1 MQAWGE
7 WFDRL
12 TTSRTREGVILPT
25 LETKKDPMRDHFSFA
40 GLGGIEPTLA
50 VLETAVLPLNDKPKL
65 FNF

>member
-1 MQAWGE
+1 MLQAWGE

-40 GLGGIEPTLA
+40 GIGKRPSNDLA
-50 VLETAVLPLNDKPKL
+50 SN
-65 FNF
+65 